1 MTIPRGLICPIC
13 GGSLDKTENSLK
25 CQAGHSY
32 DFAKSGYVNLLNPG
46 KMNNAKAGES
56 REMIK
61 ARTAFFSCGS
71 YGKIREYLIEL
82 ISDFKKDTIV
92 DAGCGEGYYTE
103 GVAERYPESTVIG
116 FDMSKHGTE
125 RGAKSSKT
133 KGIENTFYS
142 VSNIFNMPLEDESA
156 DIIINLFA
164 PVPYEEFARVLK
176 KGGYLIIG
184 ASGAKHL
191 YEMKSVLYEKV
202 YLNVLNVHKN
212 DAFEQ
217 ICVKNLIYGTEIF
230 GNDSI
235 MNLFTMTPYY
245 HHTSDSDKEKLAAL
259 ESLYTTVEVD
269 FTILR
274 RK

>member
-1 MTIPRGLICPIC
+1 MTIPKGLICPIC
-13 GGSLDKTENSLK
+13 QSKLEKVGDSLK
-25 CQAGHSY
+25 CESAHSY

-56 REMIK
+56 KEMIK
-61 ARTAFFSCGS
+61 ARTAFFSKGN
-71 YGKIREYLIEL
+71 YEKIREYLIEL
-82 ISDFKKDTIV
+82 LSSLKKDVIV

-103 GVAERYPESTVIG
+103 GVAEKYSDSTVIG

-125 RGAKSSKT
+125 HGAKSSRAK
-133 KGIENTFYS
+133 KIENTFFS
-142 VSNIFNMPLEDESA
+142 VSNIFNMPLENESA

-164 PVPYEEFARVLK
+164 PVSYEEFARVLK

-191 YEMKSVLYEKV
+191 YEMKSVLYETV
-202 YLNVLNVHKN
+202 YLNELNVHKN
-212 DAFEQ
+212 DAFEM
-217 ICVKNLIYGTEIF
+217 ICVKNLTYGTEIS
-230 GNDSI
+230 GNESI

-245 HHTSDSDKEKLAAL
+245 HHTSDSDKAKLSSL

-274 RK
+274 KR

>member
-1 MTIPRGLICPIC
+1 MTIPKGLICPIC
-13 GGSLDKTENSLK
+13 QSKLDKVENSLK
-25 CQAGHSY
+25 CEKGHSF

-56 REMIK
+56 KEMIK
-61 ARTAFFSCGS
+61 ARSSFFTSGN
-71 YGKIREYLIEL
+71 YGKIREYLIDL
-82 ISDFKKDTIV
+82 ISDYNKDVIV

-103 GVAERYPESTVIG
+103 GVAEKYPLSTVIG

-125 RGAKSSKT
+125 HGAKSSKS
-133 KGIENTFYS
+133 KGIANTFYS
-142 VSNIFNMPLEDESA
+142 VSNIFNMPLESESA

-164 PVPYEEFARVLK
+164 PVPYEEFARILK

-191 YEMKSVLYEKV
+191 YEMKSVLYESV
-202 YLNVLNVHKN
+202 YLNELNIHEN
-212 DAFEQ
+212 EAFEQ
-217 ICVKNLIYGTEIF
+217 ICIKNLTYGTEVF
-230 GNDSI
+230 GNESI

-245 HHTSDSDKEKLAAL
+245 HHTSDSDKAKLASL
-259 ESLYTTVEVD
+259 SSLYTTVEVD

-274 RK
+274 KK

>member
-1 MTIPRGLICPIC
+1 MTIPKGLICPIC
-13 GGSLDKTENSLK
+13 QSKLEKVGNSLK
-25 CQAGHSY
+25 CESSHSY

-56 REMIK
+56 KEMIK
-61 ARTAFFSCGS
+61 ARTAFFSGGS
-71 YGKIREYLIEL
+71 YAKIRE
-82 ISDFKKDTIV
+82 
-92 DAGCGEGYYTE
+92 YYTE
-103 GVAERYPESTVIG
+103 GVAEKYSDSTVIG

-125 RGAKSSKT
+125 HGAKSSRAK
-133 KGIENTFYS
+133 KIENTFFS
-142 VSNIFNMPLEDESA
+142 VSNIFNMPLENESA

-164 PVPYEEFARVLK
+164 PVSYEEFARVLK

-191 YEMKSVLYEKV
+191 YEMKSVLYETV
-202 YLNVLNVHKN
+202 YLNELNVHKN
-212 DAFEQ
+212 DAFEM
-217 ICVKNLIYGTEIF
+217 ICVKNLTYGTEIS
-230 GNDSI
+230 GNESI

-245 HHTSDSDKEKLAAL
+245 HHTSDSDKAKLSSL

-274 RK
+274 KR

>member
-1 MTIPRGLICPIC
+1 MTVPKSLVCPIC
-13 GGSLDKTENSLK
+13 GNSLVKINASLK
-25 CQAGHSY
+25 CDTGHSF

-56 REMIK
+56 KEMIR
-61 ARTAFFSCGS
+61 ARSAFFSKGC
-71 YGKIREYLIEL
+71 YGKIREFLIDL
-82 ISDFKKDTIV
+82 IRDHKKDIIV

-103 GVAERYPESTVIG
+103 GVAENYPESTVIG

-125 RGAKSSKT
+125 HGAKSSRAK
-133 KGIENTFYS
+133 KIENTFFS
-142 VSNIFNMPLEDESA
+142 VSNIFNMPLENESA

-164 PVPYEEFARVLK
+164 PVSYEEFARVLK

-202 YLNVLNVHKN
+202 YLNELNVHEN
-212 DAFEQ
+212 EAFLP
-217 ICVKNLIYGTEIF
+217 ICVKNLTYTAEIS
-230 GNDSI
+230 DKETI

-245 HHTSDSDKEKLAAL
+245 HHTSDTDKEKLMAL
-259 ESLYTTVEVD
+259 DSLSTTVEVD
-269 FTILR
+269 FTIL
-274 RK
+274 KKI

>member
-1 MTIPRGLICPIC
+1 MTIPEGLICPIC
-13 GGSLDKTENSLK
+13 GSSLKKVDCSLK
-25 CQAGHSY
+25 CEKNHSF

-56 REMIK
+56 KEMIR
-61 ARTAFFSCGS
+61 ARTSFFSTGN
-71 YGKIREYLIEL
+71 YGRIRDYLIDL
-82 ISDFKKDTIV
+82 ISDYNKDVIV

-103 GVAERYPESTVIG
+103 GVAEKYPNSTVIG

-125 RGAKSSKT
+125 HGAKSSRS
-133 KGIENTFYS
+133 KGISNTFFS
-142 VSNIFNMPLEDESA
+142 VSNIFNMPLEGESA

-164 PVPYEEFARVLK
+164 PVPYGEFARVLK

-191 YEMKSVLYEKV
+191 YEMKSVLYESV
-202 YLNVLNVHKN
+202 YLNELNVHEN
-212 DAFEQ
+212 EAFDT
-217 ICVKNLIYGTEIF
+217 ICVKNLTYGTEIF
-230 GNDSI
+230 GNESI

-245 HHTSDSDKEKLAAL
+245 HHTSDGDKAKLSAL

-274 RK
+274 KK